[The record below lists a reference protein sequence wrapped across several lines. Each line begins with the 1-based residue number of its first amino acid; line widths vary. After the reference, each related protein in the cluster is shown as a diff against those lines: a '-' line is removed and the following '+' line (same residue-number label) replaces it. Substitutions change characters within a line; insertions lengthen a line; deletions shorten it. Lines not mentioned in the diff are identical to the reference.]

1 MNDFQ
6 ERLQELLEENN
17 MSRLKLA
24 NTLGISSTTINGY
37 FNKNYYPQIDIAVKM
52 AKFFDCSLDYLFG
65 LSDSKNNN
73 HKNPNTFIENF
84 KNVLDEN
91 NISVYSAM
99 KLLGKSE
106 YDFYRWKNGLFPK
119 TLNLLDIAKTF
130 DVSLD
135 FLVGDKLI

>member
-1 MNDFQ
+1 M
-6 ERLQELLEENN
+6 
-17 MSRLKLA
+17 
-24 NTLGISSTTINGY
+24 
-37 FNKNYYPQIDIAVKM
+37 V
-52 AKFFDCSLDYLFG
+52 LFG
-65 LSDSKNNN
+65 LGLVCPESRSGVAVSHQTPILFLQKN
-73 HKNPNTFIENF
+73 KTNF
-84 KNVLDEN
+84 KPCLKFNSRAPPHTYLVKPSKFSYNYFTNL
-91 NISVYSAM
+91 SHSAM